1 MSKRERERERERER
15 NHRGRKKTKSGLFI
29 FWIDRSDGMEP
40 CVRMK
45 AAVLLARTFLSAH
58 MLLIPSY
65 TTSTHTHTHTH
76 TAHMEVKGSSWT
88 GEG

>member
-1 MSKRERERERERER
+1 MSGKETTGEKR
-15 NHRGRKKTKSGLFI
+15 TKSGLFI

-45 AAVLLARTFLSAH
+45 AAVLLARTFLALVSAH

-65 TTSTHTHTHTH
+65 TMYMYTHTHGTHGG
-76 TAHMEVKGSSWT
+76 KGIFMDR
-88 GEG
+88 